1 MSPLAKT
8 VVKIRSLKLR
18 LPLWGSV
25 FLLTPAMSGQV
36 RIAELSAA
44 KGSHTSPVTHGIRS
58 VRAVVY
64 VSVSLTR
71 VFARVEGGK
80 AVGQGR
86 RISEADI

>member
-1 MSPLAKT
+1 M
-8 VVKIRSLKLR
+8 
-18 LPLWGSV
+18 
-25 FLLTPAMSGQV
+25 
-36 RIAELSAA
+36 
-44 KGSHTSPVTHGIRS
+44 THGIRS